1 MKKTETRKCLLEGLT
16 EDQQKCVESIDKNL
30 EIVACAGAGKTKTI
44 THRILN
50 LIDHGVNPE
59 NIVAI
64 TFTKKAAA
72 ELKGRIYK
80 LGEGKLGSTIGFSKM
95 YIGTI
100 DSFCLKMLQ
109 DYKDEYAKF
118 SVLDDVQVNV
128 FLERFE
134 KKNETGFKDSKVDKA
149 WNLNHSGKDY
159 VEKYSKKLGYYA
171 ALMSLL
177 NNCWHDKTYRA
188 RWDKDTLQNLKAYNA
203 CLRKNKYFDF
213 SGLIREM
220 IENLDPDSDTNRGK
234 MPKFAKTVYEKV
246 KYLII
251 DEYQDTNP
259 AQEYL
264 TELFYKY
271 GKANICVVGDADQ
284 TIYQFRGSDESN
296 ILEFKKRFKAE
307 KRELYENFR
316 STPAVIDI
324 AATSID
330 ETHAGDPDYK
340 RMARAKKIKTDLEYE
355 DGDTVYA
362 EFDDYDKEVD
372 FIAERV
378 AKLKKLG
385 IPYKEMAVLLR
396 KRGKNNYG
404 NIVEDFQQK
413 LAARFKR
420 DDIPYVI
427 EGMNLLFTTKEY
439 DASLGIFQYLYEKIA
454 RAYNVNASSK
464 ESSFP
469 AMNVTTKVVK
479 DGEVIEEKK
488 PEKKEPKFVNGY
500 MNNPKFTKK
509 EKEEK
514 ELNQKTRLKNLWL
527 AVGDFIPEDRIDAA
541 IKQLASIDWN
551 EKERKYGYGCNMQEI
566 YLDFISTLDIVGIE
580 NPDQNVERVL
590 YNLGK
595 FSKLIADFEL
605 LFYKDF
611 PSYKLMRFKR
621 HMDEVADGMYPEGL
635 DGNQFLQA
643 DGVRIMTIHQSK
655 GLEFTAVFVP
665 TLAQSIFPGVPF
677 TKKKGYV
684 YSPTDLVKADWV
696 PNYTSFIGGVEA
708 ERKVFYVAVSRAKK
722 FLFLTRSQK
731 YGGIK
736 EDESEFLKTVKKSSY
751 LKKFDGSVKY
761 GKKHLPEIE
770 DTVLPIVL
778 NFSILSNYFDCPYR
792 FKISNMF
799 GFVQPYARQQGY
811 GKMLHEIM
819 MHIHRAWEA
828 GETLTEEQIDKIAED
843 ALYLPFAIS
852 DELENALVHAKN
864 CANAY
869 VEQNKDDANKIIASE
884 MDIDIEMGSGVSVN
898 GRIDLVRKMDDET
911 GKEMTAIVD
920 LKSAG
925 KDAEQCLNAEQ
936 LKIYAIGYEEATG
949 EPADY
954 LMIYNLDTP
963 DGSNNKGESVNK
975 KALDKTRKMVVD
987 AAKCIR
993 DSNLPKKKGKQCDK
1007 CYVKGL
1013 CKDGPCS

>member
-1 MKKTETRKCLLEGLT
+1 MKKTETRKELLEGLT
-16 EDQQKCVESIDKNL
+16 DDQQICVENMDKNL

-44 THRILN
+44 THGILN

-80 LGEGKLGSTIGFSKM
+80 LGQEKLGSTIGFSGM

-118 SVLDDVQVNV
+118 SVLDDVQVKV

-134 KKNETGFKDSKVDKA
+134 KDNGLTGSKIDKA
-149 WNLNHSGKDY
+149 QNLQYASQYGK
-159 VEKYSKKLGYYA
+159 KISCYA
-171 ALMSLL
+171 SLMSLL
-177 NNCWHDKTYRA
+177 NNCWHDKTYRV
-188 RWDKDTLQNLKAYNA
+188 RWDKDTLKSLKAYNA

-220 IENLDPDSDTNRGK
+220 IENLDPDSDTNGGNL
-234 MPKFAKTVYEKV
+234 PKFAETVYDKV

-264 TELFYKY
+264 TELFYRY
-271 GKANICVVGDADQ
+271 GNANICVVGDADQ

-296 ILEFKKRFKAE
+296 ILGFKDKFGAE
-307 KRELYENFR
+307 KKELNWNFR

-324 AATSID
+324 AATAID
-330 ETHAGDPDYK
+330 ETHTGDPDYK
-340 RMARAKKIKTDLEYE
+340 RMVRADDIVTNLEYE
-355 DGDTVYA
+355 EGDTVYG
-362 EFDDYDKEVD
+362 EFANFGEEAD
-372 FIAERV
+372 FIVERV
-378 AKLKKLG
+378 AKLKDLG
-385 IPYKEMAVLLR
+385 IPLKEMAVLLR
-396 KRGKNNYG
+396 CRKKYAPGKEL
-404 NIVEDFQQK
+404 VDFQQT
-413 LAARFKR
+413 LAEKFK
-420 DDIPYVI
+420 DAGIDYIV
-427 EGMNLLFTTKEY
+427 EGTNALHTTNEY
-439 DASLGIFQYLYEKIA
+439 QASLGIFMYLYEKNSKP
-454 RAYNVNASSK
+454 YNLNASSK
-464 ESSFP
+464 EESSFP
-469 AMNVTTKVVK
+469 TMNVKTTVVK
-479 DGEVIEEKK
+479 DGKVVEEKE
-488 PEKKEPKFVNGY
+488 PEKKEAKYAYGY
-500 MNNPKFTKK
+500 LNNPKLT
-509 EKEEK
+509 KEEK
-514 ELNQKTRLKNLWL
+514 EAKEAEQINILKDLWMS
-527 AVGDFIPEDRIDAA
+527 VGDFIPEDRIDAA
-541 IKQLASIDWN
+541 IKQLASIDL
-551 EKERKYGYGCNMQEI
+551 KQKKYGNDCNLQEI
-566 YLDFISTLDIVGIE
+566 YLDFIGTLDIVGME
-580 NPDQNVERVL
+580 NPDEKAEKVI

-595 FSKLIADFEL
+595 FSKVIADFEL
-605 LFYKDF
+605 LFFKETPSFKLKDF
-611 PSYKLMRFKR
+611 KH
-621 HMDEVADGMYPEGL
+621 HMERVAEGLYPEGL
-635 DGNQFLQA
+635 EDNQFLKA

-665 TLAQSIFPGVPF
+665 ALAQSVFPGKPRY
-677 TKKKGYV
+677 KADGKV
-684 YSPTDLVKADWV
+684 YSATDVINADWI
-696 PNYTSFIGGVEA
+696 PNFAALTGGDEA
-708 ERKVFYVAVSRAKK
+708 ERKIFYVAVSRARK
-722 FLFLTRSQK
+722 FLFLTYAK
-731 YGGIK
+731 DYGAK
-736 EDESEFLKTVKKSSY
+736 TEMESEFLKTVKKSPY
-751 LKKFDGSVKY
+751 LKEFDDSIQY
-761 GKKHLPEIE
+761 GTAHLPVIDE
-770 DTVLPIVL
+770 TPLPITL
-778 NFSILSNYFDCPYR
+778 NFSILSNYFDCPFR

-799 GFVQPYARQQGY
+799 GFVQPYSLVQGY

-852 DELENALVHAKN
+852 DELGNALVHAKN

-925 KDAEQCLNAEQ
+925 KNAELCLNAEQ

-993 DSNLPKKKGKQCDK
+993 DSDLPKKKGKQCDK

-1013 CKDGPCS
+1013 CKGGPCS